1 MLRRIILLTVLFNLG
16 NCATLYGQLDPSPA
30 NDAGVQYLGHAAIS
44 VSDIDKSINFY
55 SHQLGLTE
63 VFRMTRPDGVL
74 WIVYFR
80 VNNNNFVELF
90 PGAEKRPD
98 VPTKQAGFDHLGFF
112 VKDLQATLHIIQD
125 RGYPLPADAFK
136 EAAKVRADGTMMYFI
151 KDPDGNR
158 IELSQIPPDSKQA
171 KSRR

>member
-1 MLRRIILLTVLFNLG
+1 MFKRIILLTIFVTLGAPTLF
-16 NCATLYGQLDPSPA
+16 CQADSVPA
-30 NDAGVQYLGHAAIS
+30 NDAGIQYLGHAAVS
-44 VSDIDKSINFY
+44 VSDIEKSINFY

-63 VFRMTRPDGVL
+63 IFRMSRPDGKL
-74 WIVYFR
+74 WLVYFR

-136 EAAKVRADGTMMYFI
+136 EAAKVRADGTMMYFL

-158 IELSQIPPDSKQA
+158 IELSQILPDSKQA